1 MKSNY
6 FKNIAGTIIMAF
18 SLVVGISLMSTTAQA
33 QYPYPS
39 DQYRQQQDYRYRQ
52 DDRYRRDRW
61 NRNRSRDSYPDWGGW
76 EFRQTALN
84 AGYNEGL
91 KAGRHD
97 RNRRQGYGYGYG
109 YGNDF
114 RNYSSYQNAMKDYNP
129 RFGNRELYRRYFQL
143 AFETGYRDGLNGN

>member
-1 MKSNY
+1 MV
-6 FKNIAGTIIMAF
+6 IMAF
-18 SLVVGISLMSTTAQA
+18 SLILGISSMTTTAQA
-33 QYPYPS
+33 QYPYPG

-52 DDRYRRDRW
+52 QNDRYRRDRW
-61 NRNRSRDSYPDWGGW
+61 NRGRSVDSYPDWGGW

-84 AGYNEGL
+84 AGYNEGI

-97 RNRRQGYGYGYG
+97 RGRRQGYGYGYG

-114 RNYSSYQNAMKDYNP
+114 RNYSSYQNATKDYNP